1 MKPFF
6 KLNYPHVHQKQN
18 LVYFT
23 SQNMPLHSYNK
34 LFLLGEDLR
43 KDKVVDFFNYTHI
56 ETTIMLYNIH
66 TTANKKTI

>member
-6 KLNYPHVHQKQN
+6 KLNYPHVDQKQN
-18 LVYFT
+18 LVYCN

-43 KDKVVDFFNYTHI
+43 KDKVGFLKLYPHRNYNYAIQYTY
-56 ETTIMLYNIH
+56 YN
-66 TTANKKTI
+66 T